1 MKIKNKIITACL
13 TASAAVSSIMLLN
26 KWIFLS
32 SDKGVLPR
40 NRLYY
45 NWRFGSV
52 SYRVSGKGKPLL
64 LIHDLLPGSNDAEWN
79 PIIEKLSASHMVYSL
94 DLLGFGRSDKPAIT
108 YTNYLYVQLITD
120 FIKSVIGR
128 RTDVI
133 ASGSS
138 SSIAVMSCCNDN
150 SLFDRMILV
159 NPDSPKKAGQIPDH
173 HSKMQKLLID
183 CPIIGTLL
191 YNIMMS
197 RLFLSKEFTKHY
209 FSSRLCFYKELL
221 CSFHEAAHLGGSSSK
236 YIYSSI
242 IGNYTNF
249 SFSHKIS
256 EIDNSLLLIGGAM
269 EESISDTIQYYKE
282 LNPAIENAYLKGCR
296 HFPQIEKP
304 EDFLQLCQIFLSSTI

>member
-13 TASAAVSSIMLLN
+13 TTSAAISSVALLN

-32 SDKGVLPR
+32 SDKGILPR
-40 NRLYY
+40 NRLSY

-52 SYRVSGKGKPLL
+52 SYRVSGNGKPLL
-64 LIHDLLPGSNDAEWN
+64 LIHDLIPGNSDIEWN
-79 PIIEKLSASHMVYSL
+79 SIINKLSDSHTVYSL

-120 FIKSVIGR
+120 FIKSIIGR

-138 SSIAVMSCCNDN
+138 SSIAVMSCCNDT
-150 SLFDRMILV
+150 SLFDRIILV
-159 NPDSPKKAGQIPDH
+159 NPDSPKKAGLIPDK
-173 HSKMQKLLID
+173 HSKIQKFLID
-183 CPIIGTLL
+183 CPVIGTLL

-197 RLFLSKEFTKHY
+197 KSFLKKDFLEHY
-209 FSSRLCFYKELL
+209 ISSAYFYKDLL
-221 CSFHEAAHLGGSSSK
+221 CSFHEAAHLGGSYSK
-236 YIYSSI
+236 YVYSSI
-242 IGNYTNF
+242 VGNYTNF

-269 EESISDTIQYYKE
+269 EESITETIQYYKE
-282 LNPAIENAYLKGCR
+282 LNPALENTYIRGSR

-304 EDFLQLCQIFLSSTI
+304 EDFLQLCQIFLSSAI

>member
-1 MKIKNKIITACL
+1 MKVNNKIITACL
-13 TASAAVSSIMLLN
+13 TASAAVSSIVLLN

-32 SDKGVLPR
+32 SNKGLLPR
-40 NRLYY
+40 NRFSYD
-45 NWRFGSV
+45 WRFGSI
-52 SYRVSGKGKPLL
+52 SYHVSGKGKPLL
-64 LIHDLLPGSNDAEWN
+64 LIHDLLPGSSDIEWN
-79 PIIEKLSASHMVYSL
+79 SLVEKLSISHTIYSL

-138 SSIAVMSCCNDN
+138 SSVAVMSCCNDHA
-150 SLFDRMILV
+150 LFDRMILV
-159 NPDSPKKAGQIPDH
+159 NPDSPKIAGQIPNKR
-173 HSKMQKLLID
+173 SKMQKFLID
-183 CPIIGTLL
+183 CPVFGTLL

-197 RLFLSKEFTKHY
+197 KLFLNKDLSKHY
-209 FSSRLCFYKELL
+209 LSASCRQNDLV
-221 CSFHEAAHLGGSSSK
+221 CSFHEAAHIGGCRSK

-249 SFSHKIS
+249 SISHKIS
-256 EIDNSLLLIGGAM
+256 EIDNSILLIGGMM
-269 EESISDTIQYYKE
+269 EESITDTIQYYKE
-282 LNPAIENAYLKGCR
+282 LNPAIESSYMKGCR